1 METTTYILEGK
12 TITKTDKGDFWRLI
26 YDNEDNV
33 VALFESDGITQT
45 PLNIFIA
52 STKEECLSKIDE
64 LELIYEEED
73 EEEETN
79 E

>member
-1 METTTYILEGK
+1 MEITTYILEGK
-12 TITKTDKGDFWRLI
+12 TITKTDKGNFWRLV

-33 VALFESDGITQT
+33 ISLFESDGITQT

-52 STKEECLSKIDE
+52 TTKEECLSKIDE
-64 LELIYEEED
+64 LELIYEEEI
-73 EEEETN
+73 N

>member
-12 TITKTDKGDFWRLI
+12 TINKTDKGDFWRLI

-33 VALFESDGITQT
+33 IALFESDGITQT
-45 PLNIFIA
+45 PLNLFIA

-64 LELIYEEED
+64 LGLVYEEK
-73 EEEETN
+73 EEIN